1 MRLLLSVSSDLTR
14 MSVGIIDQL
23 GNPGKAAIR
32 IRKRILKGS
41 YTKLMVTSRTDGH
54 DVYGD
59 QL

>member
-41 YTKLMVTSRTDGH
+41 YTKLMVISRTDGH